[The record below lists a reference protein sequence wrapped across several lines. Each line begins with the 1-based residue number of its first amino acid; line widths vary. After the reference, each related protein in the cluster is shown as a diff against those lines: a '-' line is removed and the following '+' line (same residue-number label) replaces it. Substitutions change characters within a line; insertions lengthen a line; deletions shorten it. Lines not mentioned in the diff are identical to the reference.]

1 MKKNI
6 LLLTAAF
13 IILSIQSEA
22 QKSAKIAWKKAPSGL
37 EYAILKHDASAKKAS
52 KDDFLFM
59 NLSYAVKRSGVDSI
73 IFNSKHAAPQ
83 GKMVLQIQESVY
95 KGDIMEGISM
105 LSEKDS
111 AVFALRADSFFLKTV
126 RVEQIP
132 PFIVPSEKIYFNIGV
147 TEIVSLQE
155 MQAREQAALQQQEA
169 TMKTQ
174 KEKELK
180 EISDYLKNA
189 GYSAEPSAEGLF
201 VVSIQAG
208 EGVPPTAG
216 KNVNVHYT
224 GKLLNGT
231 VFDSSVERGQ
241 PFQFSLGKGQV
252 IKGWDYGIAMLKP
265 GEKAILGIP
274 SWLAYGA
281 RGTGPIPANSPLIF
295 EVQLISY
302 E

>member
-6 LLLTAAF
+6 LLLFTAF
-13 IILSIQSEA
+13 ILIGLQIKAQSNS
-22 QKSAKIAWKKAPSGL
+22 KVSWKKSSNGL
-37 EYAILKHDASAKKAS
+37 EYAILKHDAAAKKS
-52 KDDFLFM
+52 NKEDFLYL
-59 NLSYAVKRSGVDSI
+59 NLSYAVKRNGVDSI
-73 IFNSKHAAPQ
+73 IFNSEHSAPG
-83 GKMVLQIQESVY
+83 GKMVLQIVESTY

-111 AVFALRADSFFLKTV
+111 ALFALRADSFFLKTV
-126 RVEQIP
+126 RVEQLP
-132 PFIVPSEKIYFNIGV
+132 PFILPSEKIYFSIGV
-147 TEIVSLQE
+147 DEVVTLQE
-155 MQAREQAALQQQEA
+155 MQAREVAANLQQEEN
-169 TMKTQ
+169 MKTQ
-174 KEKELK
+174 KAK
-180 EISDYLKNA
+180 EISEITEYFKKD
-189 GYSAEPSAEGLF
+189 GHSPVPSSDGLF
-201 VVSIQAG
+201 LIITEAG
-208 EGVPPTAG
+208 EGVPPSNG
-216 KNVNVHYT
+216 KTVNVHYT

-241 PFQFSLGKGQV
+241 PFQFKLGQGQV
-252 IKGWDYGIAMLKP
+252 IKGWDLGIALLKP